1 MCVIHIVEYIPLGVL
16 LPHIR
21 NLLNLTPDRI
31 VGAVVVPS
39 ANGATNSLLTAML
52 RVISRVGRGGG
63 FTVAHTCEEAITLC
77 EERLQQ
83 YCREADGI

>member
-39 ANGATNSLLTAML
+39 ATGALNSLLLAML
-52 RVISRVGRGGG
+52 RVMSRVGRGTD
-63 FTVAHTCEEAITLC
+63 FILNARTVEEALVIC
-77 EERLQQ
+77 KERLLTHSDQQ
-83 YCREADGI
+83 K